1 MCGIAGALALH
12 EMQLPRLEPM
22 LAAMAH
28 RGPDGDGV
36 WTQTLD
42 AGTVRLGH
50 RRLSIIDLTEAAS
63 QPMADVDGRY
73 ELVFNGEIYNYVE
86 LRAELQA
93 LGARFQSSSDSEVIL
108 EAYKLW
114 GAQCLSRFNGMFAFA
129 IWDRARAKL
138 FCARDRF
145 GEKPFL
151 YVVKPGLFLFASEY
165 KALLQCPDVRRDHD
179 EMRLLQ
185 AAHNAS
191 AGLDSDRQT
200 VFRDICQLLPGEALE
215 IALPALEPR
224 IWRYYAPTFGDE
236 RAGVPEARIFD
247 EFRELLID
255 AVRIRMR
262 SDVPVGSCLSGGLDS
277 SAIVCIARQL
287 LGETATYHTFTGQF
301 PGTYA
306 DETKYALDVVA
317 ATRVENHL
325 VEPNVERFIEDL
337 PDFVWFNELP
347 VGSSSQFAQWC
358 VFHLAKQHGV
368 TVLLDG
374 QGSDELLGG
383 YEQYFSFYLESLA
396 ERGDTARLASDR
408 PAIRERYPLALN
420 PPARALRDRLP
431 FRMRHLLASRLG
443 MGSNLL
449 YGIKPA
455 VAEQIMTLG
464 ARKRLPGFSALSS
477 ALAEDSFGRFLT
489 TLLRY
494 GDRNSMAHSR
504 EVRLPFCDHRLADF
518 ALSLPPHLLM
528 GEIQT
533 KRLLRESMRGILPE
547 SIRTRWNKQ
556 GFRPPQDLWFRSP
569 RFLSLVRDTLSSAS
583 FRQSPYWIGP
593 VWERMLDRVEAG
605 ELALGWTI
613 WQPFMIEVWRRH
625 FLARIPA
632 ASSPAVK
639 ESAQSMTPSC

>member
-12 EMQLPRLEPM
+12 EKHLPQLTPM

-28 RGPDGDGV
+28 RGPDGEGV
-36 WTQTLD
+36 WTQVVN
-42 AGTVRLGH
+42 AGAVRLGH

-63 QPMADVDGRY
+63 QPMADIDGRC

-93 LGARFQSSSDSEVIL
+93 LGARFRSSSDSEVIL
-108 EAYKLW
+108 EAYKFW
-114 GAQCLSRFNGMFAFA
+114 GAECLSRFNGMFAFA
-129 IWDRARAKL
+129 IWDHARAKL
-138 FCARDRF
+138 FCARDRY

-151 YVVKPGLFLFASEY
+151 YVAKPGLFIFASEY
-165 KALLQCPDVRRDHD
+165 KALLQYPDVRRDHD
-179 EMRLLQ
+179 ELRLLQ
-185 AAHNAS
+185 S
-191 AGLDSDRQT
+191 AYNPSTGLDGDRQT
-200 VFRDICQLLPGEALE
+200 VFRDIRQLLPGEALE
-215 IALPALEPR
+215 IGLPALEPR

-287 LGETATYHTFTGQF
+287 LGEAATYHTFTGQF

-325 VEPNVERFIEDL
+325 VEPNVERFVDDL

-347 VGSSSQFAQWC
+347 VGSSSQFGQWC

-383 YEQYFSFYLESLA
+383 YEQYFSLYVDSLA
-396 ERGDTARLASDR
+396 ERGETERMARELS
-408 PAIRERYPLALN
+408 AIRQRYPLALN

-431 FRMRHLLASRLG
+431 FRLRHLLANRLG
-443 MGSNLL
+443 IGSNLL

-455 VAEQIMTLG
+455 FAEQIMALG
-464 ARKRLPGFSALSS
+464 ERKRLPGFSPLSS

-569 RFLSLVRDTLSSAS
+569 RFLSLVRDTLGSTS

-605 ELALGWTI
+605 DLALGWTL
-613 WQPFMIEVWRRH
+613 WQPFMIEIWRRH

-632 ASSPAVK
+632 ASSSTVK
-639 ESAQSMTPSC
+639 ESAQSMMPT